1 MTHSIGIAGYSVWVA
16 QSVDDRP
23 DVSFVPALARRRL
36 TPVERAAMHVA
47 HGAMS
52 AANALDERI
61 PVVFASRWGEI
72 GTTFKLIRQF
82 REEGEMS
89 PAGFSN
95 SVHNA
100 APGAWSLFTK
110 NTAPYTSI
118 AGRERSL
125 ECGLLEALA
134 QLLSGAGGE
143 GAADSRA
150 PGAAGSRVLFVFAE
164 EATPEFYRPEFPA
177 VETGCAAAALF
188 DMSGGVD
195 VEFRHEERPPLSF
208 AEFVGFLSG
217 AAASASSPDFL
228 LKR

>member
-1 MTHSIGIAGYSVWVA
+1 MTREIGIGGFAVWEA
-16 QSVDDRP
+16 QSADDRP

-47 HGAMS
+47 HAAMERAR
-52 AANALDERI
+52 AAPAGV

-72 GTTFKLIRQF
+72 GTTFKLISQF

-100 APGAWSLFTK
+100 APGAWSLFTRS
-110 NTAPYTSI
+110 TAPYTSI

-125 ECGLLEALA
+125 ESGLLEALA
-134 QLLSGAGGE
+134 QLLADAGGK
-143 GAADSRA
+143 GVAAA
-150 PGAAGSRVLFVFAE
+150 RVLFVYAE

-177 VETGCAAAALF
+177 VEKGCALAALF
-188 DMSGGVD
+188 DLSGGVE
-195 VEFRHEERPPLSF
+195 VEFRREERPPLSF
-208 AEFVGFLSG
+208 GALADFLSG
-217 AAASASSPDFL
+217 AAGSVSSSAFTLTRQGGVHD
-228 LKR
+228 